1 MNHGKATKLP
11 VEIDY
16 LIWDG
21 TERHLEQ
28 WHGALEQ
35 KSKHFTEDFALT
47 ELEGL
52 KVITMEGHSYP
63 VPIGYVIVR
72 GVAGEYYPCDPEV
85 FRKTYST
92 FHS

>member
-16 LIWDG
+16 LVWEG

-28 WHGALEQ
+28 WHGALEK
-35 KSKHFTEDFALT
+35 KSKPFTDDFAIT

-52 KVITMEGHSYP
+52 KVKTLEGNSYS
-63 VPIGYVIVR
+63 VPIGYIIIR
-72 GVAGEYYPCDPEV
+72 GIDGEYYPCEPTI